1 MLIDRK
7 GRDPASRAGVVRAVD
22 GEGRKLAVGLAAV
35 DGTPDD
41 DVMGTPAVVAALAV
55 RGEGA
60 GKVAGGEGS
69 DFVAEA
75 QLLHGTLEG
84 ENGLAGGLHE
94 AVVDA
99 RRVGGIAGAV
109 DGDLI
114 RVGVVTTVLTEEDLA
129 AHVEGGRTVGLNE
142 ACGHF
147 ELESQT

>member
-1 MLIDRK
+1 MLIDGE
-7 GRDPASRAGVVRAVD
+7 GRDPAPRAGVVWTVD
-22 GEGRKLAVGLAAV
+22 GEGGELAIGLATV
-35 DGTPDD
+35 DGTADD
-41 DVMGTPAVVAALAV
+41 DVVGTPAVVTALAV
-55 RGEGA
+55 CGECA
-60 GKVAGGEGS
+60 GEVAGGEGS
-69 DFVAEA
+69 HFVAEA
-75 QLLHGTLEG
+75 QLLHGTLKG

-99 RRVGGIAGAV
+99 RRICRHAGVV

-114 RVGVVTTVLTEEDLA
+114 RVGVVTTVLAEEDLA